1 MWVYIKGKKL
11 INLRRI
17 AYIRLDNYTTDRE
30 YIVFCGEDGE
40 LTMVGVEKGEGVYFL
55 RGLLFYLKAKE
66 DGVIPLEEVITVGKS
81 NIEEVL

>member
-1 MWVYIKGKKL
+1 MWIYVKGKKL

-17 AYIRLDNYTTDRE
+17 AYIRVDNYTTDRE

-55 RGLLFYLKAKE
+55 RGVVFYLKAEK
-66 DGVIPLEEVITVGKS
+66 DGVIPLEEIIAVGKS